1 MNRQYTFSK
10 FVSRRKYLIVSV
22 LGIILIGF
30 VGENSIMKHVQNRM
44 LVREMKAEIEVY
56 NTQYE
61 KDEHTLKELQRN
73 PKAIRKIAREQY
85 FMKAD
90 DEDIFV
96 LSDDYKQQGGEN
108 ETTE

>member
-1 MNRQYTFSK
+1 MNRWYSFLK
-10 FVSRRKYLIVSV
+10 FISRRKYLIVSV
-22 LGIILIGF
+22 LGIVIIGF

-44 LVREMKAEIEVY
+44 LVREIKKEINAY

-61 KDEHTLKELQRN
+61 KDEHMLKELQRN
-73 PKAIRKIAREQY
+73 PKAVTKIAREQY

-96 LSDDYKQQGGEN
+96 LSDDNETKENDN

>member
-1 MNRQYTFSK
+1 M
-10 FVSRRKYLIVSV
+10 
-22 LGIILIGF
+22 LGIVIIGF

-44 LVREMKAEIEVY
+44 LVREIKKEINAY

-61 KDEHTLKELQRN
+61 KDEHMLKELQRN
-73 PKAIRKIAREQY
+73 PKAITKIAREQY

-96 LSDDYKQQGGEN
+96 LSDDNETKENDN